1 MLIPYI
7 LNHLKQ
13 SNLTEPIQ
21 DSIKELFSNIKK
33 DEALLSEFTSM
44 DSHTFISKLTLEDFI
59 SEDSEDSLDTLHTST
74 STFTSAA
81 QTQAANQMETTDRLL
96 SNSILDSID
105 SETFDALTAPS
116 TPIVLRAVEKD
127 SMASPLSESMEM
139 HTLAMEHT
147 SFMSTSPLSN
157 RIGRYINLGVLGEG
171 GMGEVRKVRDEI
183 LNRNLAMKIV
193 HPSMLSNRK
202 ALARFFEEAQI
213 GAQLQHPNII
223 PIHEFGELDDGRLY
237 FTMKEIN
244 GVEFSHCIKDVHKAS
259 STEHWHIGEKGYSF
273 RQLIQSFHK
282 VCETIAYAHSV
293 EVIHRDLKPE
303 NIMIG
308 DFGEV
313 LVVDWGIAK
322 VLNKDEPILED
333 TTVQIKRS
341 EENAFQT
348 RMGMVSGTPT
358 YMSPEQAKGRIDLMG
373 THTDIY
379 SLGAILYEILSGKLP
394 YTGNSALEILK
405 KVRSSRPPSLLT
417 TDSRTDPIELPN
429 VEPLVEYTG
438 KIPQPLI
445 EICDKAMERE
455 ISSRYQT
462 ASELANDIFHWLEG
476 AQKRDKAL
484 KEYTVALELLKESE
498 DLKIESKQYWT
509 KANTLTNVDGSI
521 SDDGWEHWKQATLK
535 RQRAKTCHEDYR
547 STLQGA
553 LVYDPELKEANE
565 ALAELL
571 IQDIIHAIAIG
582 SVKERKSLERLRQ
595 RHLQHLSQHSQQSLL
610 QMLSDKCNDDIVLLR
625 ARRGEL
631 VGRQAIRTSITE
643 TLQHGSRVV
652 SLIGPAGVGKSRLAL
667 EAIYDLQ
674 DSESTTYFCNLT
686 EANSELSAAR
696 IVAKAMNI
704 QLRSIDPIGQLS
716 ELFVDQPYTLVLD
729 NLEQVIKPIQ
739 QIIGQWITQSDS
751 LRIIATSRI
760 KLRLPEETSFQIH
773 PLTPLESIEVFI
785 KRGQIAKPNFT
796 VHNDNKKTI
805 ERIITR
811 LDNLPLAIELAAA
824 RLKLFNVDEIEHRLH
839 ERFSF
844 LRSRNTEIQA
854 LQGALDWS
862 WDLLKPWE
870 KALLSQ
876 ISVFRGGFELT
887 AVEQIFNCGGWKEM
901 PPVVDIL
908 QDLCD
913 DSLLLQNH
921 LESEHIRYGILESVR
936 QYAHAQLQN
945 PDSIEHGLSGPE
957 ALRQTQQ
964 RHAEHYAQFGE
975 MVFLDQLDDIHKQ
988 KEWGQFFEELENLIV
1003 AIEYGDAE
1011 SASNCCL
1018 GALKILGMKGPASL
1032 GVDITNR
1039 ALQKDNIP
1047 WLSKNRLNIAHSR
1060 FLRISGH
1067 VQEARRGTKDEFSIS
1082 VDEVLSPYTTDSA
1095 SISQRQPHN
1104 LLNKFQD
1111 SNTPS
1116 TPTLAEQRLKA
1127 EQLVEQGNIEETE
1140 SLYARA
1146 LRKYQQ
1152 ALNIY
1157 QQIDYAKG
1165 IASTLLKIGGV
1176 HRSITDYQGALQT
1189 FERSFDIAKTNDLPL
1204 LVADSLTEMGKIY
1217 LRKGEYQKSIEH
1229 FEQSLEVTKEIEDLF
1244 RQERNLGSIGV
1255 VLESLG
1261 EYQRSIQY
1269 CTEAIAI
1276 NRTVGNRRNEGIML
1290 GNLGMLYTSL
1300 GEYTKA
1306 QTHLQQALKISQEIG
1321 NKSQES
1327 LQLGNLGLI
1336 FDSQGEY
1343 DKAIETYQT
1352 SLKVC
1357 QEIGDKYQE
1366 GLSLGNLGESYIKLQ
1381 QWDKA
1386 EEYLCQA
1393 IEICHTALPTAAG
1406 AFSGSLAWMYGTQ
1419 KQQLVQALK
1428 LLKTGEPLVAMYP
1441 LEHAK
1446 FLCKKATLLYMSNQ
1460 QEEAFEAL
1468 QQAKNIKISLQTE
1481 NKELIQLISE
1491 STAILSPDSSTTST

>member
-1 MLIPYI
+1 MK
-7 LNHLKQ
+7 HAEDK
-13 SNLTEPIQ
+13 TV
-21 DSIKELFSNIKK
+21 
-33 DEALLSEFTSM
+33 LSELESLM
-44 DSHTFISKLTLEDFI
+44 DMPTLSISPP
-59 SEDSEDSLDTLHTST
+59 
-74 STFTSAA
+74 
-81 QTQAANQMETTDRLL
+81 LL
-96 SNSILDSID
+96 N
-105 SETFDALTAPS
+105 P
-116 TPIVLRAVEKD
+116 K
-127 SMASPLSESMEM
+127 MA
-139 HTLAMEHT
+139 
-147 SFMSTSPLSN
+147 
-157 RIGRYINLGVLGEG
+157 RDIRYGRYVDLGLLGEG
-171 GMGEVRKVRDEI
+171 GMGEVRKVRDEV
-183 LNRNLAMKIV
+183 LNRNVAMKIV
-193 HPSMLSNRK
+193 HPSILTNSK
-202 ALARFFEEAQI
+202 ALSRFSEEAQI

-223 PIHEFGELDDGRLY
+223 PIHEFGELPDGRLY
-237 FTMKEIN
+237 FTMKEIK
-244 GVEFSHCIKDVHKAS
+244 GIEFSKCIRDVHES
-259 STEHWHIGEKGYSF
+259 STNEQWQPGSDGHSF
-273 RQLIQSFHK
+273 RQLIQIFHK

-293 EVIHRDLKPE
+293 DVIHRDLKPE

-322 VLNKDEPILED
+322 VLNKNEPVFED
-333 TTVQIKRS
+333 TEIQLNRS
-341 EENAFQT
+341 ENNPLKT

-358 YMSPEQAKGRIDLMG
+358 YMSPEQAKGRIDLVG

-379 SLGAILYEILSGKLP
+379 SLGAILYEILSGRLP
-394 YTGNSALEILK
+394 YTGSSALEILK

-417 TDSRTDPIELPN
+417 TNSNTGPIELPN
-429 VEPLVEYTG
+429 VESLMEYTG
-438 KIPQPLI
+438 KIPHPLI
-445 EICDKAMERE
+445 EICEKAMERE
-455 ISSRYQT
+455 ITNRYQHVSDF
-462 ASELANDIFHWLEG
+462 AHDIFHWLDG

-484 KEYTVALELLKESE
+484 KEYDLALELLKESE
-498 DLKIESKQYWT
+498 QLEMDYQNSWT
-509 KANTLTNVDGSI
+509 KANALTKSDGDI
-521 SDDGWEHWKQATLK
+521 SDASWEQWKQATLTM
-535 RQRAKTCHEDYR
+535 QRAKTCHEEYR

-565 ALAELL
+565 ALAHLL
-571 IQDIIHAIAIG
+571 IEDIVHAVAIG
-582 SVKERKSLERLRQ
+582 SIKERKTLERLRQ
-595 RHLQHLSQHSQQSLL
+595 RHLQHLSQQSQQSML

-625 ARRGEL
+625 ARRGRL
-631 VGRQAIRTSITE
+631 IGRQTMRSSIAE
-643 TLQHGSRVV
+643 TLQHTSRVV
-652 SLIGPAGVGKSRLAL
+652 SLVGTAGVGKSRLAL
-667 EAIYDLQ
+667 ETIYDLQ

-686 EANSELSAAR
+686 EADSELSIAR
-696 IVAKAMNI
+696 IVAKSMNL
-704 QLRSIDPIGQLS
+704 QLRSIDPIGQLG
-716 ELFVDQPYTLVLD
+716 ERFAEQQVTLVLD

-739 QIIGQWITQSDS
+739 TVVTRWIEQSDT

-760 KLRLPEETSFQIH
+760 KLRLKEEVSFQIQ
-773 PLTPLESIEVFI
+773 PLTPLESMEVFI
-785 KRGQIAKPNFT
+785 KRGQLAKPNFT
-796 VHNDNKKTI
+796 VHNDNRKTI
-805 ERIITR
+805 ERIIKQ

-824 RLKLFNVDEIEHRLH
+824 RLNLFSVDEIEHRLH

-844 LRSRNTEIQA
+844 LRSRNTETQA

-862 WDLLKPWE
+862 WELLKPWE

-876 ISVFRGGFELT
+876 TSVFRGGFELT
-887 AVEQIFNCGGWKEM
+887 AAEQIFKCGEWKER
-901 PPVVDIL
+901 PPIVDIL

-921 LESEHIRYGILESVR
+921 LDNGQIRYGLLESIR
-936 QYAHAQLQN
+936 QYAHVQLQN
-945 PDSIEHGLSGPE
+945 PDSIDHGLSGPD
-957 ALRQTQQ
+957 AFRQTQT
-964 RHAEHYAQFGE
+964 RHAKHYSEFGE
-975 MVFLDQLDDIHKQ
+975 MTFLDQLDDIHNKQ
-988 KEWGQFFEELENLIV
+988 WGQFFEELENFII
-1003 AIEYGDAE
+1003 AIEYGNGE

-1018 GALKILGMKGPASL
+1018 AALKILGMQGPASL

-1047 WLSKNRLNIAHSR
+1047 WMSKNRLNIAHSR

-1067 VQEARRGTKDEFSIS
+1067 VQEARHGANVESSAS
-1082 VDEVLSPYTTDSA
+1082 VDDILPLYNIDSTSINQRHSHTPFNKYQDPTSPS
-1095 SISQRQPHN
+1095 
-1104 LLNKFQD
+1104 K
-1111 SNTPS
+1111 
-1116 TPTLAEQRLKA
+1116 PTHDEQRLKA

-1157 QQIDYAKG
+1157 QQIEYAKG
-1165 IASTLLKIGGV
+1165 LASTLLKIGGV
-1176 HRSITDYQGALQT
+1176 HRSITDYHGALET
-1189 FERSFDIAKTNDLPL
+1189 FERSLEIAKTNDLPL

-1229 FEQSLEVTKEIEDLF
+1229 FEQSLEVTKETQDLF

-1261 EYQRSIQY
+1261 EYERSIQY

-1306 QTHLQQALKISQEIG
+1306 QAHLQQALKISQEIG

-1336 FDSQGEY
+1336 FDSQGEF

-1460 QEEAFEAL
+1460 HDQAIESL

-1491 STAILSPDSSTTST
+1491 STAVLSSDSSTTST